1 MTERKGKPGKVRLS
15 SGEKEQVPVSGVW
28 KRYQIGELGLEEETS
43 GKWGIVMEMCGGA
56 EAGGQGPIISTD
68 APPQGLEED
77 CTAASEFPS
86 NLIAVDELGF
96 RVPLTEGN
104 GEIKWN
110 NVM

>member
-1 MTERKGKPGKVRLS
+1 MGHSHGD
-15 SGEKEQVPVSGVW
+15 VW
-28 KRYQIGELGLEEETS
+28 WGRGWGLGSHHLYY
-43 GKWGIVMEMCGGA
+43 
-56 EAGGQGPIISTD
+56 